1 MSISVLLRLAR
12 ESADL
17 PCRGLAK
24 LAGLTPASISMA
36 EGGEL
41 KYSDR
46 TRRRVLEIL
55 LQELSHAQGIP
66 QPRCVSE
73 RDVKRELGRLIA
85 ASEVLRAE
93 SAVCSAESVLASW
106 G

>member
-1 MSISVLLRLAR
+1 MSISALLRLAR

-24 LAGLTPASISMA
+24 LAGLTPASVSMA
-36 EGGEL
+36 ETGEL
-41 KYSDR
+41 KFSDR
-46 TRRRVLEIL
+46 TRRRVLEVL
-55 LQELSHAQGIP
+55 LREVSRAQDIP

-73 RDVKRELGRLIA
+73 REVRRELGRLIA
-85 ASEVLRAE
+85 ASEILRAE
-93 SAVCSAESVLASW
+93 EAVCSAESALASW